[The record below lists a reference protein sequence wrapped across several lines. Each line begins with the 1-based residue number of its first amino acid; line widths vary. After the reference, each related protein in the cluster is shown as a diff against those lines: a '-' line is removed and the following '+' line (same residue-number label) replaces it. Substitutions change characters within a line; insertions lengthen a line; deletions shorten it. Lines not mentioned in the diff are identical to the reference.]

1 MIFEASRA
9 KAVDQLNNFIEQNL
23 TDYSKLRNFDFG
35 PSNRSNISCLSPYIT
50 HGVINELE
58 VINKSL
64 KKFSFAKN
72 EKFIQEVLWRVYW
85 KGWLELRPNV
95 WTDYLNELKKIREEF
110 IDNADYKNAI
120 EGSTNIE
127 CFNEWVNELKE
138 NNYLHNHARM
148 WFASIWVFTLELPW
162 QLGAEF
168 FMNHLYDGDAASNT
182 LGWRW
187 VAGIQTQ
194 GKNYLASEWNI
205 NKFTNN
211 RFKNIKLNE
220 NAKPI
225 SSDKMYSV
233 INKSF
238 KNSEIFED
246 KTLLIFENN
255 MAFEFSDFKEDKF
268 KKIFLV
274 LNNTNRTIELS
285 EKVLKFKA
293 NLLEDQKIRL
303 EEKSINCETININD
317 LKNITEE
324 VYALY
329 PTVGENLDFI
339 QNNQLR
345 NIKFLY
351 RKLDQFSWQYCNKG
365 FLILK
370 IIFQKLLLILIKT
383 NVSFQLYQLL
393 HKKIVIQVFPYG
405 LLYMPRYQLK

>member
-9 KAVDQLNNFIEQNL
+9 KAVDKLNTFVEQNL
-23 TDYSKLRNFDFG
+23 SDYSKLRNFDFG
-35 PSNRSNISCLSPYIT
+35 PSNRSNVSCLSPYIT
-50 HGVINELE
+50 HGIINELE

-85 KGWLELRPNV
+85 KGWLELRPDV
-95 WTDYLNELKKIREEF
+95 WSDYLIELNKIKKEF
-110 IDNADYKNAI
+110 KNNQSYLDAT
-120 EGSTNIE
+120 EGKTNVD
-127 CFNEWVNELKE
+127 CFNQWVIELKE
-138 NNYLHNHARM
+138 SNYLHNHSRM
-148 WFASIWVFTLELPW
+148 WFASIWIFTLELPW

-168 FMNHLYDGDAASNT
+168 FMQYLYDGDAASNT

-194 GKNYLASEWNI
+194 GKHYLASEWNI

-211 RFKNIKLNE
+211 RFENIKLNE

-225 SSDKMYSV
+225 SNDKIYSV

-238 KNSEIFED
+238 KNSEILED

-255 MAFEFSDFKEDKF
+255 MTFEFSDFKEHKF
-268 KKIFLV
+268 KKILLV
-274 LNNTNRTIELS
+274 SNNTDRTIKLS

-293 NLLEDQKIRL
+293 NLLEDHKIRL
-303 EEKSINCETININD
+303 KQKSINCETININD

-329 PTVGENLDFI
+329 PTVGENLNFI
-339 QNNQLR
+339 QNNQLK

-365 FLILK
+365 FFNFKNYIPK
-370 IIFQKLLLILIKT
+370 IIANF
-383 NVSFQLYQLL
+383 N
-393 HKKIVIQVFPYG
+393 
-405 LLYMPRYQLK
+405 